1 MIKFEN
7 VNYIYKGLGENIHA
21 LHNVSLDIE
30 ENKITAIIGCTGSG
44 KSTLVQLISGLEQP
58 SSGKIFVGET
68 EITDKKCNLRELR
81 FRVGTVFQYPE
92 QQLFEETV
100 EADIAYGP
108 KNMGLT
114 EVQIR
119 ERVEY
124 AAELAGLDKKLFK
137 KSPFELSGGEKR
149 RAAIAGVLAMQPQI
163 MIFDEPSAGL
173 DPEGRKAIFELI
185 RKLKSDGKTVIFIS
199 HSMDDVAMTADNVVV
214 LNRGRAVMC
223 GDVNEVFSQGDELER
238 AGLEQPQTLRLCESL
253 RKVGFNLP
261 YGIHSIEET
270 AKYIR
275 GELDA

>member
-7 VNYIYKGLGENIHA
+7 VNYIYKGLGEKNHA
-21 LHNVSLDIE
+21 LYDVSLNIE

-44 KSTLVQLISGLEQP
+44 KSTLVQLISGLEKP

-81 FRVGTVFQYPE
+81 FKVGTVFQYPE

-108 KNMGLT
+108 KNMGLIDA
-114 EVQIR
+114 QIR
-119 ERVEY
+119 ERIEY
-124 AAELAGLDKKLFK
+124 AAELVGLDKKLLP

-149 RAAIAGVLAMQPQI
+149 RAAIAGVLAMQPQV

-173 DPEGRKAIFELI
+173 DPEGRKAVFDLI
-185 RKLKSDGKTVIFIS
+185 CKLKSDGKTVIFIS
-199 HSMDDVAMTADNVVV
+199 HSMEDVAMTADNVIV
-214 LNRGRAVMC
+214 LNHGKVQMY
-223 GDVNEVFSQGDELER
+223 GDVNEVFSRGDEVRR
-238 AGLEQPQTLRLCESL
+238 AGLELPQTLRLCERL
-253 RKVGFNLP
+253 RSVGFNLP

-275 GELDA
+275 GELNA